1 MVSIPCSRTSFSFWG
16 YGFGSMVAHMEPAER
31 ICCDNAANDLPWA
44 SVILNCVLVIRK
56 NCIKLRGQETPK
68 SVLRKVAKS
77 SPKRFG
83 QAKSSDSSA
92 PLLFCQPA
100 RPNELRIIAF
110 VRVEKG
116 WRGR

>member
-44 SVILNCVLVIRK
+44 SIILNC
-56 NCIKLRGQETPK
+56 GQETPK